1 MAINLVAIAA
11 RLKTA
16 LAELDEQELLA
27 AKSTAPV
34 ELDQESVGRLS
45 RMDALQMQAMA
56 KAAEARRRQERQR
69 IDTALKRL
77 QTDEFGWC
85 ISCGDEIAEARL
97 LNDPTAVHCIACA
110 R

>member
-1 MAINLVAIAA
+1 MAIDLAAIAA
-11 RLKTA
+11 RLKAA
-16 LAELDEQELLA
+16 LADLDEQDLRA
-27 AKSTAPV
+27 AESTALV
-34 ELDQESVGRLS
+34 ELDQESIGRLS

-56 KAAEARRRQERQR
+56 RAAQARRRQERQR
-69 IDTALKRL
+69 IDGALKRL

-85 ISCGDEIAEARL
+85 ISCGDAIAVARL